1 MEDNMTTTTAL
12 PTLTY
17 PEWREKYLT
26 NLPPSQFRKGDRN
39 RVLWREE
46 AECEKARRA
55 LVLEGLAYLTQAG
68 LLTDEWHE
76 FGIILTVRNLDRI
89 RWTQALLAK
98 WEERS

>member
-1 MEDNMTTTTAL
+1 MTTTTAL

-46 AECEKARRA
+46 AECEKARTA

-68 LLTDEWHE
+68 LLTDTWRRASYEVSVE
-76 FGIILTVRNLDRI
+76 TVTNIDRI
-89 RWTQALLAK
+89 RWAQALLTK